1 MGSMKANM
9 AITEVGVTA
18 VHGEEDMAVH
28 GVEVGDTVVHGVAA
42 MAGEVHGVVVV
53 GAVNGVVAGQRN
65 TMMLILMLN
74 LVIKQEVKLRVW
86 AHVTICM
93 YHNK

>member
-28 GVEVGDTVVHGVAA
+28 GVEVGDTVVHGVAD
-42 MAGEVHGVVVV
+42 MVGEVHGVVVV
-53 GAVNGVVAGQRN
+53 GAVAGQRN